1 MMVLAG
7 QLWEGMFIHCLIC
20 YSLIV
25 SMDNTPNWL
34 MDWMVLDWNVKG
46 LNDKDKRLAVYNKI
60 EESNCSVVC
69 LQETKCHSFDHSFNR
84 SFCPKRFDRFAFSPS
99 IGASGGIIVLWN
111 SSIFNGEVLE
121 IHRSAVRIKFSSA
134 YNNQLWQLV
143 CVYGPCSGLERD
155 TFIQWLHDLDIP
167 LHDNWLLLGDF
178 NFMRSVENRNK
189 HGADMNDIFL
199 FNEII
204 SHLGLIE
211 LPLKGRSFTW
221 SNMQDSPLLQQI
233 D

>member
-1 MMVLAG
+1 
-7 QLWEGMFIHCLIC
+7 
-20 YSLIV
+20 
-25 SMDNTPNWL
+25 
-34 MDWMVLDWNVKG
+34 MDWMVLDWNVRG
-46 LNDKDKRLAVYNKI
+46 LNYKDKRLAVYNKI
-60 EESNCSVVC
+60 EESNCSMVC
-69 LQETKCHSFDHSFNR
+69 LQETKCHSFDHSFIR
-84 SFCPKRFDRFAFSPS
+84 SFCPKRFDRFVFSPS

-111 SSIFNGEVLE
+111 SSIFSGEVLE
-121 IHRSAVRIKFSSA
+121 IHRSAVRVKFSSA
-134 YNNQLWQLV
+134 HNNEPWQLV
-143 CVYGPCSGLERD
+143 CVYGPCSGPERD
-155 TFIQWLHDLDIP
+155 IFVQWLHDLDIP

-189 HGADMNDIFL
+189 PGADMNDIFL

-211 LPLKGRSFTW
+211 LPLKGSSFTW